1 MRSSSFLCSRFS
13 VVSFIYLITS
23 APPHF
28 KNNWG
33 KAWSELSS
41 APLNMHPGSNLLLTV
56 PGLFLASEQLSK
68 STEALPGCACPHSNS
83 HLTVTGGGRMRRKP
97 INLFCAPDNSLVS
110 AEIQEGLTG
119 KAPGSFQMHP
129 PALLFICPLSHL
141 EGKALLL
148 SRVAQHSFTSDKR
161 GAEGA
166 VKASSIP
173 RHTHRRHW
181 MKEVIHFLWMSLK
194 RTNCPLRE
202 RRVQYTNRR

>member
-1 MRSSSFLCSRFS
+1 MSCLKVIWIVRSSSFLCSRFS

-28 KNNWG
+28 KNKWG

-119 KAPGSFQMHP
+119 KAPGPSKCT
-129 PALLFICPLSHL
+129 LLPCCSSVLSAIWKERHYFLL
-141 EGKALLL
+141 E
-148 SRVAQHSFTSDKR
+148 
-161 GAEGA
+161 
-166 VKASSIP
+166 
-173 RHTHRRHW
+173 
-181 MKEVIHFLWMSLK
+181 
-194 RTNCPLRE
+194 
-202 RRVQYTNRR
+202 